1 MTPDAARAATLV
13 RALHASVE
21 HDRGAAGDLYTED
34 VRAWTPAMSTAS
46 LPELMHEFERRDD
59 AFSDIEL
66 EVSPL
71 EVGGEYACVE
81 WSVGMT
87 HTGQIEVADGKV
99 VDPTSVRVT
108 LHGIT
113 VAEFRG
119 DRICSFRQ
127 YWDELS
133 VFDQLGL
140 LRDGDL
146 R

>member
-1 MTPDAARAATLV
+1 MTPETTRTAILV
-13 RALHASVE
+13 RALQASIE
-21 HDRGAAGDLYTED
+21 HDRGAADDVYTED

-46 LPELMHEFERRDD
+46 LGELMDEFDRRDD

-81 WSVGMT
+81 WSVTMT
-87 HTGQIEVADGKV
+87 HSGQIELADRQV
-99 VDPTSVRVT
+99 VEPTGVRVI

-119 DRICSFRQ
+119 DRICS
-127 YWDELS
+127 LPP
-133 VFDQLGL
+133 VLGRAFGL
-140 LRDGDL
+140 
-146 R
+146 

>member
-1 MTPDAARAATLV
+1 MPCALPRSRELQDAYSEQLRQANASTRRVAR
-13 RALHASVE
+13 SG
-21 HDRGAAGDLYTED
+21 RGPL
-34 VRAWTPAMSTAS
+34 
-46 LPELMHEFERRDD
+46 EFERRDD
-59 AFSDIEL
+59 AFSDIDL

-71 EVGGEYACVE
+71 DVGGEYACVE
-81 WSVGMT
+81 WRVSMT
-87 HTGQIEVADGKV
+87 HTGQIEVAAGKV
-99 VDPTSVRVT
+99 VDPTGVRVT

-119 DRICSFRQ
+119 DRICSLRQ

-140 LRDGDL
+140 LREGAL